1 MRFENKTAVVT
12 GGSRGIGLA
21 IATKLAKEG
30 ANIAILYVGDEN
42 EGIKA
47 KEELSQYGTK
57 VEQYF
62 CDVSNF
68 EESKKVVDQVI
79 EEFGS
84 IEILVNNAGITRD
97 KLVLNMD
104 EKDFDA
110 VINVNLKGTF
120 NMIKHTYKHFMK
132 KRYGRICS
140 TASIVGLT
148 GNAGQANYSASKAG
162 IIGLTKSVAKELAG
176 RGVTANA
183 VAPGYIATDMTSVLP
198 DKVKDAMKAQI
209 PAKRIGT
216 PDDVADVV
224 AFLCSDDAAYVTGE
238 VIRVDERTCNVIDLE
253 DIMSRR
259 VVVTGMGAISP
270 IGNDVPTMWKNM
282 VDGVCGIET
291 ITAFDTSDLKVHI
304 AGTVKDFDPT
314 QYIEKKE
321 VRKLDPYT
329 QYAIAAAQQA
339 VDDSGI
345 IGKIDENRFGVY
357 IGAGIGGLQTF
368 VKNTVGMEN
377 GGPERFLLSSFR

>member
-68 EESKKVVDQVI
+68 EESK
-79 EEFGS
+79 
-84 IEILVNNAGITRD
+84 N

-238 VIRVDERTCNVIDLE
+238 VIRVD
-253 DIMSRR
+253 
-259 VVVTGMGAISP
+259 
-270 IGNDVPTMWKNM
+270 
-282 VDGVCGIET
+282 
-291 ITAFDTSDLKVHI
+291 
-304 AGTVKDFDPT
+304 
-314 QYIEKKE
+314 
-321 VRKLDPYT
+321 
-329 QYAIAAAQQA
+329 
-339 VDDSGI
+339 
-345 IGKIDENRFGVY
+345 
-357 IGAGIGGLQTF
+357 GGLA
-368 VKNTVGMEN
+368 M
-377 GGPERFLLSSFR
+377 

>member
-1 MRFENKTAVVT
+1 MNFENKTAVIT

-21 IATKLAKEG
+21 IAKKLALNG
-30 ANIAILYVGDEN
+30 ANIAILYVGDES
-42 EGIKA
+42 EGINA
-47 KEELSQYGTK
+47 KNELLEYGTK

-68 EESKKVVDQVI
+68 EASKEVIDKVI
-79 EEFGS
+79 EEFGGVDFL
-84 IEILVNNAGITRD
+84 INNAGITRD

-132 KRYGRICS
+132 KRFGRIVS
-140 TASIVGLT
+140 TSSIVGLN

-176 RGVTANA
+176 RGVTVNA
-183 VAPGYIATDMTSVLP
+183 VAPGYIGTDMTNALS

-216 PDDVADVV
+216 PEDVANVV

-238 VIRVDERTCNVIDLE
+238 VIRVD
-253 DIMSRR
+253 
-259 VVVTGMGAISP
+259 
-270 IGNDVPTMWKNM
+270 
-282 VDGVCGIET
+282 
-291 ITAFDTSDLKVHI
+291 
-304 AGTVKDFDPT
+304 
-314 QYIEKKE
+314 
-321 VRKLDPYT
+321 
-329 QYAIAAAQQA
+329 
-339 VDDSGI
+339 
-345 IGKIDENRFGVY
+345 
-357 IGAGIGGLQTF
+357 GGLA
-368 VKNTVGMEN
+368 M
-377 GGPERFLLSSFR
+377 